1 MCTLRDHPL
10 FVVGAFVCLFHL
22 ESYPSWSLALLVG
35 SPPSCGGGLC
45 LPLSPGELS
54 KLESCTP
61 CGITPFL
68 WWGPLF
74 ASFTWR
80 AIQAGVLHSL
90 WDHPLLVVEA
100 FVCLFHLESYPS
112 WSLALLVG
120 SPPSCGGGLCLP
132 LSPGELSKLESCT
145 PCGITPFLW
154 WRPLFASF
162 TWRAIQAGV
171 LHSLWD
177 HPLLVVEA
185 FVCFFHLESYPSWSL
200 ALLVGSPPSCG
211 GGLCLPLSPG
221 ELSKLESCTS
231 LGSPMLDRPD
241 KEWSLA
247 LQAS

>member
-1 MCTLRDHPL
+1 MLLRYCHHQI
-10 FVVGAFVCLFHL
+10 FVFI
-22 ESYPSWSLALLVG
+22 
-35 SPPSCGGGLC
+35 
-45 LPLSPGELS
+45 GELH
-54 KLESCTP
+54 LCVP

-74 ASFTWR
+74 VSFTWR

-185 FVCFFHLESYPSWSL
+185 FVCLFHLESYPSWSL
-200 ALLVGSPPSCG
+200 ALLWDHPCWTGQTRSGPWPSRPATPITNILNVSTQVNCTDFPHR
-211 GGLCLPLSPG
+211 LYLLSHYQ
-221 ELSKLESCTS
+221 LDLYCCFLEH
-231 LGSPMLDRPD
+231 
-241 KEWSLA
+241 K
-247 LQAS
+247 